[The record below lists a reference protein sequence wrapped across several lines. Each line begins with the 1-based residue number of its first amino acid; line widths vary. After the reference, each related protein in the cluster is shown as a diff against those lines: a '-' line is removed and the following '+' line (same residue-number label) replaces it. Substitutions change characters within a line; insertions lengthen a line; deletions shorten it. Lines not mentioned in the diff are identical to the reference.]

1 MAFFRFSSNNTS
13 LTMSSDAGNIV
24 TSAIKPIRVKISA
37 ICRTQ
42 GFSIYFAQKVLYK
55 EAPKVAIPAYPNP
68 IYSSR
73 ISVSSAALFD
83 VTLTPSS
90 SMTSSSFLLAPRQT
104 SATPRMDKNAETN

>member
-1 MAFFRFSSNNTS
+1 
-13 LTMSSDAGNIV
+13 MSSDAGNIV

-42 GFSIYFAQKVLYK
+42 GFSIYFAQNVLYK

-68 IYSSR
+68 MYSSR
-73 ISVSSAALFD
+73 ISVSSAVLFVD
-83 VTLTPSS
+83 VTLTPPS

-104 SATPRMDKNAETN
+104 SATPRIDKNAEIN